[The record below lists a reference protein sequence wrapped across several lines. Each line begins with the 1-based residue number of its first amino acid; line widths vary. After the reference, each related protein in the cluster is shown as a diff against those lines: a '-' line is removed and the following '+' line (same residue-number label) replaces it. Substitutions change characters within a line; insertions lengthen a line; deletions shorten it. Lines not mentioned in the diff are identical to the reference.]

1 MQTHL
6 ADFIRDTP
14 EGQEAEA
21 IVRTCVHCGFC
32 LATCPTYQLLGDEL
46 DSPRGRIYL
55 MKQMLEGEPVT
66 RKTQLH
72 LDRCL
77 TCRACETVCP
87 SGVKYGRLVDIG
99 RGLVEKKVGR
109 GAAASGMRYALRR
122 VLPNP
127 GLFASLLKT
136 GRAMRP
142 LLPARLQDQIPQ
154 PIQKFV
160 PGGQYPA
167 VHHRRKMLV
176 LEGCVQPALVPNI
189 NAAAR
194 RVLDKLGISLI
205 RAPDAGCCGAVSYH
219 LNAQQEGLD
228 YMRRNVDAW
237 WPYVR
242 DMRDVTDIGNAKD
255 RARPELAGEGADE
268 DSVESA
274 GVEAI
279 VMTASGCG
287 VMVKEYGHLL
297 RHDPAYAGKA
307 ARISELAKDISEIVE
322 AESLSLL
329 RLLGTSIPDEKKP
342 KLAFHSPC
350 TLQHGMKIRGVVEK
364 ILLASGF
371 RLTAVPD
378 SHLCCG
384 SAGTYSILQ
393 PELSRQLLENKV
405 RALESGAPERIAT
418 ANIGCLMHVQSGTSL
433 RVDHWIEILDEA
445 LAGLIPAMPATPA
458 MPGRAVSR

>member
-6 ADFIRDTP
+6 ADFIKDTP

-55 MKQMLEGEPVT
+55 MKQMLEGAPVT

-109 GAAASGMRYALRR
+109 GAAASSMRYALRR
-122 VLPNP
+122 ILPNP
-127 GLFASLLKT
+127 GLFAALLKA

-142 LLPARLQDQIPQ
+142 LLPASLQDEIPR
-154 PIQKFV
+154 PAQKSV
-160 PGGQYPA
+160 PGRRQLTMPA
-167 VHHRRKMLV
+167 LRHGRRMLV

-189 NAAAR
+189 NAATR

-205 RAPDAGCCGAVSYH
+205 SAPDAGCCGALSYH

-242 DMRDVTDIGNAKD
+242 DMKDTRDVKGARNAQD
-255 RARPELAGEGADE
+255 RARSGLAEEGAGE
-268 DSVESA
+268 DSAGGA

-287 VMVKEYGHLL
+287 VTVKEYGHLL
-297 RHDPAYAGKA
+297 RHDPAYASKA
-307 ARISELAKDISEIVE
+307 ARISELTKDISEIVE
-322 AESLSLL
+322 AESPSLL
-329 RLLGTSIPDEKKP
+329 RLLGTSIPNEKKP

-364 ILLASGF
+364 ILLAAGF
-371 RLTAVPD
+371 RLTVVPD

-405 RALESGAPERIAT
+405 WALESGDPDRIAT

-433 RVDHWIEILDEA
+433 QVDHWIEILDEA
-445 LAGLIPAMPATPA
+445 LTGLVPA
-458 MPGRAVSR
+458 RAVPR